1 MRQFKSN
8 SNLAHRPSLTPGPSP
23 FQKWKGEGWAYRC
36 IVSSCEKLLFAASR
50 LRVRFFFLL
59 AALATTTATAAP
71 ITFSDLLKRLRA
83 TPTQTITYGPA
94 PQQFAELWLPE
105 GKGPHPT
112 LVMIHGGCWLAELP
126 GTELM
131 AYISEDLRQ
140 RGYAVWS
147 IEYRRIGHEGG
158 AYPGTFLD
166 TAAAID
172 KLRDIAPKYKL
183 DLKKLVTIGHSA
195 GGHLATWAAARP
207 RLPKQSPLATP
218 NPLPIT
224 GVVSLAGIN
233 DLAAYR
239 EKGPS
244 ACGGPPTIDALVNAT
259 SRDSASPYA
268 DTSPAALLPIGV
280 KQAVISGALDK
291 IVPPQFGKDFAAE
304 ATKKGDS
311 AKEITIENAG
321 HFELI
326 DPTSDAWKTIRAEID
341 ALMK

>member
-1 MRQFKSN
+1 MKQWNNEMSTLPRRRRSEDVHMALRAG
-8 SNLAHRPSLTPGPSP
+8 STP
-23 FQKWKGEGWAYRC
+23 F
-36 IVSSCEKLLFAASR
+36 IVSLLHCVRLFFFAASR

-59 AALATTTATAAP
+59 AAFATTATTAAP
-71 ITFSDLLKRLRA
+71 ITFSELLGRPRA
-83 TPTQTITYGPA
+83 TPTQTISYGPA
-94 PQQFAELWLPE
+94 PHQFAELWLPN

-140 RGYAVWS
+140 HGYAVWS
-147 IEYRRIGHEGG
+147 IDYRRLGDDGG
-158 AYPGTFLD
+158 GYPGTFLD

-172 KLRDIAPKYKL
+172 NLRNIAPKYKL
-183 DLKKLVTIGHSA
+183 DLKKLIAIGHSA
-195 GGHLATWAAARP
+195 GGHLATWAAVRP
-207 RLPKQSPLATP
+207 RLPKQSPLAKAD
-218 NPLPIT
+218 PLPIT

-244 ACGGPPTIDALVNAT
+244 ACGGPSTIDALVDAK
-259 SRDSASPYA
+259 RKADLYA
-268 DTSPAALLPIGV
+268 ETSPAALLPIGV
-280 KQAVISGALDK
+280 RQAVISGALDK
-291 IVPPQFGKDFAAE
+291 IVPPQFGKDFAAA
-304 ATKKGDS
+304 ATKKGDT
-311 AKEITIENAG
+311 AKEITIESAG

-341 ALMK
+341 TLMK